1 MDRVWNC
8 ISRSGRLQMLELR
21 VATRKAFSF
30 PIENNTSFIS
40 HLLVNWKRKQTRC
53 RLFEAEIV
61 WGEIFCT
68 PGWNFSMSPCWFNLE
83 PIFWKLWPG
92 EFFLTAHN
100 FANGPHFFALT
111 QLRATKTGSK
121 ICCTH
126 LSYTYSESWVRKD
139 SVGTCPEKFSRPKF
153 SGTERFTKKFH
164 FSLISLAAS
173 KKKVSGSCTHNF
185 DATDLPNS

>member
-1 MDRVWNC
+1 M
-8 ISRSGRLQMLELR
+8 SQT
-21 VATRKAFSF
+21 ATFKWPCLFFS
-30 PIENNTSFIS
+30 
-40 HLLVNWKRKQTRC
+40 
-53 RLFEAEIV
+53 
-61 WGEIFCT
+61 
-68 PGWNFSMSPCWFNLE
+68 
-83 PIFWKLWPG
+83 
-92 EFFLTAHN
+92 TAHN
-100 FANGPHFFALT
+100 FANGPHFVALT

-173 KKKVSGSCTHNF
+173 KKKYRARVLTILMPQTFPIARLNPYTLWAKLRLRVAGSRLPYTSK
-185 DATDLPNS
+185 DLRHIQTKAIDMIWLYQFRHWESLRLCKSHSLM